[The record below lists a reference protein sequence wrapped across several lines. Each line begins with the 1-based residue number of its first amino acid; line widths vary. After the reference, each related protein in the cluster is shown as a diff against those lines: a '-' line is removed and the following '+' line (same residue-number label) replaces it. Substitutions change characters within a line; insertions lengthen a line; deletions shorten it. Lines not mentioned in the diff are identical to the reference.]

1 MKTNE
6 VLENI
11 KARRSV
17 RAYTSQQVS
26 EEDLQAILEAATYA
40 PSGMHLETWH
50 FTAIQNVDKLTEL
63 NERIKGAFAKSDD
76 SRLQEHVHSK
86 TYCCYYHAPTLVI
99 VSNEP
104 TQWWAGLDCACA
116 IENMFL
122 AAHSLGIGS
131 CWINQLRWLQDNPVL
146 RAYLQKLGMAEDEEV
161 CASLSIGYPDTPDG
175 LPGRRVI
182 PVTGIPGGYIN

>member
-17 RAYTSQQVS
+17 RAYTGQQVL

-50 FTAIQNVDKLTEL
+50 FTAIQNMDKLTEL

-76 SRLQEHVHSK
+76 SRLQERGHSK

-104 TQWWAGLDCACA
+104 TQWWAGMDCACA

-122 AAHSLGIGS
+122 AAQSLGIGFPIFGMS
-131 CWINQLRWLQDNPVL
+131 VVL
-146 RAYLQKLGMAEDEEV
+146 FSQ
-161 CASLSIGYPDTPDG
+161 
-175 LPGRRVI
+175 
-182 PVTGIPGGYIN
+182 VTGKSTGRTASPLRVLPVIV

>member
-17 RAYTSQQVS
+17 RAYTGQQVA
-26 EEDLQAILEAATYA
+26 EDDLMAILEAGAYA
-40 PSGMHLETWH
+40 PSGRHFESWH
-50 FTAIQNVDKLTEL
+50 FTAIQNADKLNEL
-63 NERIKGAFAKSDD
+63 NERIKGAFTKSDD
-76 SRLQEHVHSK
+76 SALQERGHSK

-104 TQWWAGLDCACA
+104 TQWWAGMDCACA

-122 AAHSLGIGS
+122 AARSLEIGS
-131 CWINQLRWLQDNPVL
+131 CWINQLGTTCDDPEVREFITS
-146 RAYLQKLGMAEDEEV
+146 LGVPENHKVYGCVA
-161 CASLSIGYPDTPDG
+161 LGYADPK
-175 LPGRRVI
+175 I
-182 PVTGIPGGYIN
+182 PMKDKTVKSGTVTVVK

>member
-17 RAYTSQQVS
+17 RAYTTQPLS
-26 EEDLQAILEAATYA
+26 EEDLAAILEAATYA

-50 FTAIQNVDKLTEL
+50 FTAITNAGKLTKL
-63 NERIKGAFAKSDD
+63 NEEIKGAFAKSDEP
-76 SRLQEHVHSK
+76 RLQERGHSK
-86 TYCCYYHAPTLVI
+86 TYNCYYHAPALVI

-104 TQWWAGLDCACA
+104 TQWWAAMDCACA

-122 AAHSLGIGS
+122 AARSLGIGS
-131 CWINQLRWLQDNPVL
+131 CWINQLGTTCDDPDV
-146 RAYLQKLGMAEDEEV
+146 RAYLTSLGVPANHKV
-161 CASLSIGYPDTPDG
+161 YGCVALGYADPQ
-175 LPGRRVI
+175 I
-182 PVTGIPGGYIN
+182 PMKTKTVKEGTVTVVR

>member
-1 MKTNE
+1 MKTND
-6 VLENI
+6 VLETI

-17 RAYTSQQVS
+17 RAYAEQQVA

-50 FTAIQNVDKLTEL
+50 FTAIQRAAVLTEL
-63 NERIKGAFAKSDD
+63 NSRIKGAFAKSEDK
-76 SRLQEHVHSK
+76 RLQERGQSE

-104 TQWWAGLDCACA
+104 TQWWAAMDCACA

-122 AAHSLGIGS
+122 AARSLGIGS
-131 CWINQLRWLQDNPVL
+131 CWINQLGTTCDDPDV
-146 RAYLQKLGMAEDEEV
+146 RAFLTELGVPQHHKVYGCVA
-161 CASLSIGYPDTPDG
+161 L
-175 LPGRRVI
+175 
-182 PVTGIPGGYIN
+182 GYIAEGAPMKEKVVKEGTITIVK